1 MATNSLSLI
10 KQRYPDM
17 SPVEKRIADV
27 ILKDPGHAVNSTVVY
42 IAAKAEVS
50 EGSVSN
56 FAVNLGFK
64 GFSQMKINLAQSISN
79 YETTDEIVDSDTP
92 KQILGK
98 LIDRAVAS
106 FKSTHDA
113 IGPELDSAVDCIAK
127 VNRVVVVGVGHSK
140 TVANDIAIRLMRIG
154 IDATAEVDPL
164 LAGIVIAQLHEGDAI
179 IAVSSS
185 GRTKDII
192 SAANMAKNV
201 GAKVIGLTS
210 FSTSPLAKICD
221 IVLLSLSTEA
231 EEYREATTNRLTL
244 LMLGDC
250 LVESVANRLGEA
262 AIVNLDRMVEIYE
275 QYREEVRKDK
285 RLN

>member
-1 MATNSLSLI
+1 MNSLSLI

-27 ILKDPGHAVNSTVVY
+27 ILKDPGHAVTSTVVY
-42 IAAKAEVS
+42 IAAEAEVS

-56 FAVNLGFK
+56 FAINLGFK
-64 GFSQMKINLAQSISN
+64 GFSQMKINLAQSISK
-79 YETTDEIVDSDTP
+79 YEITDEIVDTDTP

-106 FKSTHDA
+106 FKSTFDA
-113 IGPELDSAVDCIAK
+113 IGTELEHAVDYLTK
-127 VNRVVVVGVGHSK
+127 VHRVVVVGVGHSK
-140 TVANDIAIRLMRIG
+140 IVANDIALRLMRIG

-164 LAGIVIAQLHEGDAI
+164 LAGIVIAQLHEGDVV

-192 SAANMAKNV
+192 SVANMAKSV

-210 FSTSPLAKICD
+210 FSNSPLAKICD
-221 IVLLSLSTEA
+221 VVLLSTSVES
-231 EEYREATTNRLTL
+231 EKYREATTSRLTQ
-244 LMLGDC
+244 LMIGDC
-250 LVESVANRLGEA
+250 LVESVASRLGEA